1 MTESYGDLQEY
12 KGPRRITIYTAD
24 LCPWMLRI
32 DNGPQYIYVYIFRA
46 SAAGTCTEARMT
58 STTYTC
64 ACNRAS
70 RERARAIL
78 NLLAVSPNR

>member
-46 SAAGTCTEARMT
+46 SAAGTGTEARMT
-58 STTYTC
+58 ALLIPALATVH
-64 ACNRAS
+64 
-70 RERARAIL
+70 RESEPVL
-78 NLLAVSPNR
+78 Y

>member
-32 DNGPQYIYVYIFRA
+32 DNGPQYICIYIFRA
-46 SAAGTCTEARMT
+46 SAAGTSTEARMT
-58 STTYTC
+58 ALLIPALATVH
-64 ACNRAS
+64 
-70 RERARAIL
+70 REREPVL
-78 NLLAVSPNR
+78 Y